1 MKKRIGSLGPYLGIQ
16 PLLPEPPSQPSL
28 ILPYLQ
34 VELVQESIEEDG
46 RLGEDGLHLCNWVGR
61 FCGLAALGVTYVPLR
76 NPSCDRSPYYVTP
89 HVTVLRK

>member
-1 MKKRIGSLGPYLGIQ
+1 MGPYLGIQ

-61 FCGLAALGVTYVPLR
+61 FCGLAALG
-76 NPSCDRSPYYVTP
+76 SPMFLYVTP
-89 HVTVLRK
+89 HVTFSVLRNPSRDRSP